1 MTENS
6 PIDRI
11 IGAKTDKPLPRPAL
25 TTGIYTGA
33 LLVIVTFGAL
43 VAANRMPWLDNHA
56 LERNAVFCGLF
67 VIFMLI
73 PIVRFYNRPI
83 QMFTSAMIA
92 WGMFVLGY
100 YIAGMFFRNLF
111 DVLSRTPFQ
120 ALIEGAVI
128 YGVFAVGSWVVAMAL
143 HARHEAIESRRRQ
156 HHPAPHHR

>member
-6 PIDRI
+6 PIDKI
-11 IGAKTDKPLPRPAL
+11 IGGEMDKPPRPAL
-25 TTGIYTGA
+25 ITGIYTGA
-33 LLVIVTFGAL
+33 FLIIVTFAAL
-43 VAANRMPWLDNHA
+43 VAANRMPWLENRA

-92 WGMFVLGY
+92 WGMFVVSY

-111 DVLSRTPFQ
+111 EVLRSPFE
-120 ALIEGAVI
+120 ALIEGAVV
-128 YGVFAVGSWVVAMAL
+128 YGFFAVGSWVASMAL
-143 HARHEAIESRRRQ
+143 HARHQAIESRRRQ
-156 HHPAPHHR
+156 HHAAPHHR